1 MMQSCRDE
9 GRLGGNFAFGS
20 SSGRVLVSV
29 LLLVETATLFLHRHE
44 GAFTVI
50 VFQRLAPANNR

>member
-20 SSGRVLVSV
+20 SSVRVLVSV
-29 LLLVETATLFLHRHE
+29 LLLVETATLFLHRHK